1 MESVESPRSYPPL
14 ADCCRYADP
23 NAESTEHQPSVAD
36 VLQVKRYLQQ
46 RELPQELIERIIDEG
61 SYWPHSTIY
70 IERPRTIP
78 VYRDGKPHDGGIF
91 IRSLP
96 LGVHGTE
103 GDFRIVEK
111 DFEDGGTA
119 WEKKLQ
125 IGGQDDALPSALML
139 SSSRPCRKIEFQL
152 WTRDQRLRKQFP
164 ITFTASYVWCD
175 ISIEKLEAP
184 ISDPVEWPARF
195 LFDECSAEL
204 SSMPPDTGR
213 PFYPPSM
220 KLLKNLAAKS
230 SSSDHTMFWHSSD
243 AFDKDADGDCFWHFL
258 DNTFDRQAAKTAEV
272 GKMVRSLQVGDCM
285 SILAYSRFPESEA
298 PVHEARVTVY
308 WAV

>member
-1 MESVESPRSYPPL
+1 MASVEIPRSFSPL
-14 ADCCRYADP
+14 ADCLRYADP
-23 NAESTEHQPSVAD
+23 NAESTEYQPSVAD
-36 VLQVKRYLQQ
+36 VLQVKRYLHQ
-46 RELPQELIERIIDEG
+46 RELPVELIERIIDEG
-61 SYWPHSTIY
+61 CYWPHSTIY

-78 VYRDGKPHDGGIF
+78 VYREGKRYEGGIF
-91 IRSLP
+91 IRTLP
-96 LGVHGTE
+96 LGVRGTE

-119 WEKKLQ
+119 WEKKMQ
-125 IGGQDDALPSALML
+125 IGGLDDALPSTPL
-139 SSSRPCRKIEFQL
+139 SSSHPCRKIEFQL
-152 WTRDQRLRKQFP
+152 WTRDQRLRTQFP

-175 ISIEKLEAP
+175 ISIEKLQAP
-184 ISDPVEWPARF
+184 ISDSVEWPARF

-204 SSMPPDTGR
+204 SSMPPDTTGR
-213 PFYPPSM
+213 PYYPPST
-220 KLLKNLAAKS
+220 KLLKNLAAKCS
-230 SSSDHTMFWHSSD
+230 ASDHTMFLHSSD

-272 GKMVRSLQVGDCM
+272 GKMVRSLEIGDCM
-285 SILAYSRFPESEA
+285 SLLAYSRFPESEA